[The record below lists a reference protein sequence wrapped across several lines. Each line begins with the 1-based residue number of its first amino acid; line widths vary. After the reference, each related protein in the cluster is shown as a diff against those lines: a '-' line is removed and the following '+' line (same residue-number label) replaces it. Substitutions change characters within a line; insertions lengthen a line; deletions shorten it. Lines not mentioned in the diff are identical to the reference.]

1 MYTNFAS
8 VDSAGLD
15 IANLVIAADSRRNSE
30 GQNARVLRDLH
41 GFSLLVIHNTFTRF
55 ILVQGAKIHTI
66 TDNNRFS
73 DH

>member
-8 VDSAGLD
+8 ADSAGLG

-41 GFSLLVIHNTFTRF
+41 GFSLLVIHDTLTRVVVVSALEF
-55 ILVQGAKIHTI
+55 KI
-66 TDNNRFS
+66 RLAYFS
-73 DH
+73 G